1 MARVAKTGMGGTAT
15 TLQLGSTLQVDLA
28 NEVQKK
34 DEESGTEVRLQRVV
48 LCLREGSF
56 CSDNQNRPPASHG
69 KMK

>member
-1 MARVAKTGMGGTAT
+1 MERVAKTGMGGPAT

-48 LCLREGSF
+48 LCLREGVF
-56 CSDNQNRPPASHG
+56 FARTTRTVRPRATAR
-69 KMK
+69 